1 LVEARAMSE
10 RKRKRIW
17 CMLNAYLTFHA
28 KKLPRVAREN
38 TCWYLLLVWASL
50 GGTQD
55 EVIRG

>member
-1 LVEARAMSE
+1 MSE
-10 RKRKRIW
+10 NKRKRIW

-28 KKLPRVAREN
+28 SKLQKVGREN

-50 GGTQD
+50 GGRVD